1 MTNAPLHRPDAI
13 ETLVD
18 FVVGT
23 RFEDLPA
30 DVVASTQRFI
40 RDNIGDAYAGARA
53 EGCPEIARLVKGWGG
68 APESRLLGW
77 RTRVPMPQA
86 VWVNSTQSRALEL
99 DDVHEPGLM
108 HATSG
113 SVPVALAVA
122 ELVGSRSGRDLITAT
137 ALGIE
142 VSCRLAM
149 APEVS
154 SAISGMSFTFQC
166 TTFGAAATAGLLM
179 GLDAGKMRHA
189 MGIAYSQVAGNQ
201 QTLREGALMT
211 RVQQGLSAKS
221 GALAALL
228 ARQGIDGPREVL
240 EGRFGYFRIYHAD
253 RYDRRAVVDRLGTRW
268 EIREI
273 STKPYPCCRYIHST
287 VRAIADLTRE
297 RTIDLAAIES
307 VQVQINNREQF
318 NLVCEP
324 LEHKQRPRTV
334 AEAQFSVPY
343 VTAAALRR
351 GGLTLDDFT
360 ERALA
365 DETVLD
371 LARRVVPCIDPQ
383 FENLARAAYPAAH
396 VQLRLRS
403 GEVLTARSPAQAPGH
418 PTRPLTEAEHLAKFR
433 DCMNAAPERL
443 PEAGLE
449 RLIARL
455 DRLHDAD
462 DLDGLWELLP

>member
-1 MTNAPLHRPDAI
+1 MTNESPRRPDAI

-18 FVVGT
+18 FVLGT

-30 DVVASTQRFI
+30 DVVASTLRFI
-40 RDNIGDAYAGARA
+40 RDNIGDTYAGASA
-53 EGCPEIARLVKGWGG
+53 AGCPEIARLVKGWGG
-68 APESRLLGW
+68 AQESRLLGW

-122 ELVGSRSGRDLITAT
+122 EMVGSRTGRDLITAT

-166 TTFGAAATAGLLM
+166 TTFGAAVTAGLLM
-179 GLDAGKMRHA
+179 GLDAGTMRNA

-240 EGRFGYFRIYHAD
+240 EGRFG
-253 RYDRRAVVDRLGTRW
+253 
-268 EIREI
+268 
-273 STKPYPCCRYIHST
+273 
-287 VRAIADLTRE
+287 
-297 RTIDLAAIES
+297 
-307 VQVQINNREQF
+307 
-318 NLVCEP
+318 
-324 LEHKQRPRTV
+324 
-334 AEAQFSVPY
+334 
-343 VTAAALRR
+343 
-351 GGLTLDDFT
+351 
-360 ERALA
+360 
-365 DETVLD
+365 
-371 LARRVVPCIDPQ
+371 
-383 FENLARAAYPAAH
+383 
-396 VQLRLRS
+396 
-403 GEVLTARSPAQAPGH
+403 
-418 PTRPLTEAEHLAKFR
+418 
-433 DCMNAAPERL
+433 
-443 PEAGLE
+443 
-449 RLIARL
+449 
-455 DRLHDAD
+455 
-462 DLDGLWELLP
+462 

>member
-1 MTNAPLHRPDAI
+1 MTNDSLRRPDAI

-18 FVVGT
+18 FVLGT

-30 DVVASTQRFI
+30 DVVDSTRRFI
-40 RDNIGDAYAGARA
+40 RDNVGDTYAGARA
-53 EGCPEIARLVKGWGG
+53 AGCPEIARLVMGWGG
-68 APESRLLGW
+68 AQESRLLGW

-122 ELVGSRSGRDLITAT
+122 EMVDARTGRDLITAT
-137 ALGIE
+137 ALGME
-142 VSCRLAM
+142 VSCRLSM

-166 TTFGAAATAGLLM
+166 TTFGAAVTAGLLM
-179 GLDAGKMRHA
+179 GLDAAGMRNA

-240 EGRFGYFRIYHAD
+240 EGRFGYFRVYHAD
-253 RYDRRAVVDRLGTRW
+253 RYDRRAVVDRLGDHW

-287 VRAIADLTRE
+287 VRAIADLTSKR
-297 RTIDLAAIES
+297 RIDIGDIDS
-307 VQVQINNREQF
+307 VSVQINNREQF

-324 LEHKQRPRTV
+324 LEQKQRPRTV

-371 LARRVVPCIDPQ
+371 LARRVVPCIEPE
-383 FENLARAAYPAAH
+383 FEDLARAAYPAAH

-403 GEVLTARSPAQAPGH
+403 GEILTARSSAQAPGH
-418 PTRPLTEAEHLAKFR
+418 PAQPLTEAEHLAKFR
-433 DCMNAAPERL
+433 DCMSATPGRL
-443 PEAGLE
+443 QQADVE

-455 DRLHDAD
+455 DRLHETD
-462 DLDGLWELLP
+462 DLSGLWELLP